1 MTDQGI
7 ILKAL
12 QDARAILGDYV
23 DPKPFDRAEAM
34 NQLLMVLDR
43 DEVVAALYRLDR
55 RRAFKL
61 ITIA

>member
-1 MTDQGI
+1 MTDQDI

-12 QDARAILGDYV
+12 HDARAILGDYV
-23 DPKPFDRAEAM
+23 DPKPRDCAEAM
-34 NQLLMVLDR
+34 NQLFMVLDR
-43 DEVVAALYRLDR
+43 DDVVATLYRLDR

>member
-1 MTDQGI
+1 MTDQDI

-12 QDARAILGDYV
+12 HDARAILGDYV
-23 DPKPFDRAEAM
+23 DPKPLDCAEAM
-34 NQLLMVLDR
+34 NQLLMELDP
-43 DEVVAALYRLDR
+43 DEVVDALHRLDR